1 MNENIPSWKGTKI
14 SSLHSLREANK
25 FQQQYYSILKTAFL
39 NGRYLDVENN
49 INYLH
54 ALIYDFENDF
64 NQNHD
69 YNLFSN
75 RINVLVVNYP
85 IMENYRNDTL
95 TRALLDVI
103 ICNNNR
109 SITIFKELVS
119 FLSTEMTNS
128 NIAVIPVNSILELL
142 NCSTTDENSIYI
154 LNVQL
159 KKILRGLG
167 FGFVPNGEIEN
178 KHFTYGDLCV
188 IYKIDEPITEKDYRL
203 IEKDYRFLWRFSKKI
218 EYKFIEV
225 FIKLASKLVL
235 EDEIRSTDVKSI
247 DQFITCQLTKVEQE
261 EIPLN
266 VTLHLQSVAR
276 WRLSS
281 KKPILDKSMKKF
293 IEERLSCVQREIM
306 LHALLRLACNSG
318 YIRPKRIDSLKKFLP
333 LFGIE
338 SENIHSLIHQILT
351 DQEGFAVVEKKS
363 DAIEY
368 TINGQPT
375 YPQQPAAPSVII
387 NPKKLRIFE
396 QQTKAAQELLSDIFV
411 EEESTTPQNTKT
423 DNTTSVWMEVLKSLL
438 TKEVWERTEVET
450 MCKGRGVMLGAV
462 LEQINDFAY
471 EKVYDAVIED
481 DGENIYVTMDYKEQL
496 I

>member
-25 FQQQYYSILKTAFL
+25 FQQQYYYILKSAFL
-39 NGRYLDVENN
+39 HGRFLDVEDN

-64 NQNHD
+64 KQNHD

-75 RINVLVVNYP
+75 RINVLIVNYP
-85 IMENYRNDTL
+85 IMENYRNETL
-95 TRALLDVI
+95 IRALLDVI
-103 ICNNNR
+103 ICKKYR
-109 SITIFKELVS
+109 CIPELVS
-119 FLSTEMTNS
+119 FLTTEMHDS
-128 NIAVIPVNSILELL
+128 NIGVIPVNLILELL
-142 NCSTTDENSIYI
+142 KCSTTDENYKHI

-159 KKILRGLG
+159 TKILRGLG
-167 FGFVPNGEIEN
+167 FGIVPNGEIEN
-178 KHFTYGDLCV
+178 KDFSYGDLCA
-188 IYKIDEPITEKDYRL
+188 IYKLDEPMREKGYH
-203 IEKDYRFLWRFSKKI
+203 FLWRFSKKI

-235 EDEIRSTDVKSI
+235 EDEIRSNDVKSI
-247 DQFITCQLTKVEQE
+247 DQFITCQLTKVGQE

-338 SENIHSLIHQILT
+338 SENIHSLIHQVLT

-423 DNTTSVWMEVLKSLL
+423 NNATSVWMEVLKSLL
-438 TKEVWERTEVET
+438 TKDVWERTEVET
-450 MCKGRGVMLGAV
+450 MCKERGVMLGAV

-481 DGENIYVTMDYKEQL
+481 DGENIYVTMDYTEQL

>member
-1 MNENIPSWKGTKI
+1 MTENIPSWKGTKI

-25 FQQQYYSILKTAFL
+25 FQQQYYSILKTEFL
-39 NGRYLDVENN
+39 NGRYLDVGDN

-54 ALIYDFENDF
+54 ALIYDFENEF
-64 NQNHD
+64 KQNYD
-69 YNLFSN
+69 YKLFCN

-95 TRALLDVI
+95 ISALLDVI
-103 ICNNNR
+103 ICNKNR
-109 SITIFKELVS
+109 SITIFKELGS
-119 FLSTEMTNS
+119 FLSTKMTNS
-128 NIAVIPVNSILELL
+128 NTAIIPVNSILELL

-188 IYKIDEPITEKDYRL
+188 IYKIDEPIPEKDYRL
-203 IEKDYRFLWRFSKKI
+203 REKDYRFLWRFSKKI

-225 FIKLASKLVL
+225 FIKLAAKLIL
-235 EDEIRSTDVKSI
+235 EDEILSNDVKFI
-247 DQFITCQLTKVEQE
+247 NQFITLQLTKAQQE
-261 EIPLN
+261 DMPLN
-266 VTLHLQSVAR
+266 VTFHLQSVAR

-293 IEERLSCVQREIM
+293 IEERLSCVQRETM
-306 LHALLRLACNSG
+306 VQGLLRLTCNSG
-318 YIRPKRIDSLKKFLP
+318 HISPKRIDSLKKILP

-338 SENIHSLIHQILT
+338 SENVHSLIHQVLT

-363 DAIEY
+363 DAIEFS
-368 TINGQPT
+368 INSHLT
-375 YPQQPAAPSVII
+375 YPQQSVAPSVII
-387 NPKKLRIFE
+387 NPKKLSILE
-396 QQTKAAQELLSDIFV
+396 QQTTAAQEMLSDIFV
-411 EEESTTPQNTKT
+411 EEESATPQNTKAH
-423 DNTTSVWMEVLKSLL
+423 NSTSVWMEVLKLLL
-438 TKEVWERTEVET
+438 TKEVWERIEVET
-450 MCKGRGVMLGAV
+450 MCKERGLMLGAV

-471 EKVYDAVIED
+471 KKVDDAIIED
-481 DGENIYVTMDYKEQL
+481 DGENLYVTMDYKEQL